1 MDGLCCFCKH
11 EQETKDHLFFSCL
24 YSKAIWKLVLS
35 LCGLDREVLDW
46 EGEMKWAVLKLKG
59 KALLS
64 KVLRIAWS
72 SFIYHI
78 WKKRNG
84 RIFGKMEQT
93 AEQII
98 DHIKLA
104 VRHRL
109 ASLKNVAPDTVNI
122 SLYRSWGLFDS
133 IFSL

>member
-1 MDGLCCFCKH
+1 M
-11 EQETKDHLFFSCL
+11 
-24 YSKAIWKLVLS
+24 
-35 LCGLDREVLDW
+35 
-46 EGEMKWAVLKLKG
+46 LKLKG

-78 WKKRNG
+78 WKERNG

-98 DHIKLA
+98 DHIKLV

-109 ASLKNVAPDTVNI
+109 ASLKKVAPDTVNI